1 MKKLF
6 ILFIVLTLSFP
17 VFSQLTENQIVGNW
31 DYTVDTGSD
40 VMKGVITFAQNDG
53 KITGQIATSD
63 GYTLPLSKIEFKPD
77 NILYLELQTDSDVIK
92 ISVTVENNK
101 FKGIGSSYHGDAP
114 ITGIKRAE

>member
-17 VFSQLTENQIVGNW
+17 VFSQLTENQVVGNW

-40 VMKGVITFAQNDG
+40 VLKGVITFAQDNG
-53 KITGQIATSD
+53 KLSGQVVTND
-63 GYTLPLSKIEFKPD
+63 GYTLLFTKIELKPE

-92 ISVTVENNK
+92 ISVTVENNR
-101 FKGIGSSYHGDAP
+101 FKGTGSSYHGDAP
-114 ITGIKRAE
+114 ISGIKRAE